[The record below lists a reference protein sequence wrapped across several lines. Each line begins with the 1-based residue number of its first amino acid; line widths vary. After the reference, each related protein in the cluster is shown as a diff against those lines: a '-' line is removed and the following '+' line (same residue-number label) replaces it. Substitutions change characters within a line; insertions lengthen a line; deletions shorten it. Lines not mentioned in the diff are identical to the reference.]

1 MPPSPPTEIENDTL
15 TLDTLT
21 RFEKNRKK
29 VGKVFVDRNAC
40 VVNLQWI

>member
-1 MPPSPPTEIENDTL
+1 MTIMTA
-15 TLDTLT
+15 

-29 VGKVFVDRNAC
+29 VGKVFVDRNDI